1 MGREIIIDELDWD
14 SNYFNLRCGKV
25 DLAEEDIDSDALS
38 DLLSCINQFDFVSI
52 RCAGNF
58 VETNYRITSEL
69 HARLVDINIQL
80 SKSIEHMQEP
90 LDFRI
95 IPSWDL
101 DEDLFLQMRV
111 LEEDYMYSKFVR
123 DPHMRSRDAF
133 NVYNEWIAN
142 SRYFDDKYFAIKLAE
157 GKVAGFTLFRLSDND
172 ITLELVKVNEGFRG
186 CGIASELMRGINHFG
201 SLRGC
206 EVARVGTQLDNLPA
220 INMYHK
226 MGFREVS
233 RTFVYH
239 CWNVE

>member
-1 MGREIIIDELDWD
+1 MMIDELDWD

-25 DLAEEDIDSDALS
+25 DLAEEDINSGALV
-38 DLLSCINQFDFVSI
+38 DLASCINQFDFVSI

-80 SKSIEHMQEP
+80 SKSIEQAPEP
-90 LDFRI
+90 SDFRI
-95 IPSWDL
+95 IPSRDL
-101 DEDLFLQMRV
+101 DEDLFLQMKV
-111 LEEDYMYSKFVR
+111 LEKDYMYSKFVR
-123 DPHMRSRDAF
+123 DPHMRSRNAF

-142 SRYFDDKYFAIKLAE
+142 SKCFDDKYFAVKLVE
-157 GKVAGFTLFRLSDND
+157 RRVAGFTLFRLVDND
-172 ITLELVKVNEGFRG
+172 VTLELVKVNEDFRG
-186 CGIASELMRGINHFG
+186 CGIASELMRGIDHFG
-201 SLRGC
+201 SLHGC
-206 EVARVGTQLDNLPA
+206 EIARVGTQLDNLPA

-239 CWNVE
+239 CWNVD